1 MAPFLSTYAER
12 PLTSVGGAA
21 RSAHMGCVLDQL
33 YPCHTARISDE
44 EPVRPSK
51 AIMELGTHPAYVGK
65 GALTREGT
73 GAMRSWGET
82 ASKCVC
88 PFPRLPGHLKRRS
101 FPYTMETMRPEAV
114 LPLSVPFMLAPMAGV
129 SDLPF
134 RLIAREKGCPLA
146 FTEMIN
152 ARALG
157 FANVRTLKLLQSS
170 PLDRP
175 LGVQLLGRDPD
186 FLLRALDALAD
197 YGYDV
202 LDLNAACPVP
212 KVTRKGEGAAL
223 LREPATLSRLVAA
236 LKAHTP
242 RPLTVKIR
250 SGWDPASVNAP
261 EIARRIEDAGADG
274 VCVHGRTRDQGYRG
288 KADRAVI
295 RAVKEAVRIPVIA
308 SGDLFSVGAAMEMAR
323 ETGCDGLMIARGS
336 LGNPWIFQELTA
348 ARAGAAGVGCLLG
361 PWEAGGPGA
370 PLPGAYPKG
379 EGTRPVRTADELRAT
394 MERHLA
400 LSIEWHGEPIGVIN
414 FRKCFIWYTRGL
426 RNGRLLRP
434 RAVRVSSLDEM
445 KALIRE
451 IESAPVPG

>member
-1 MAPFLSTYAER
+1 
-12 PLTSVGGAA
+12 
-21 RSAHMGCVLDQL
+21 
-33 YPCHTARISDE
+33 
-44 EPVRPSK
+44 
-51 AIMELGTHPAYVGK
+51 
-65 GALTREGT
+65 
-73 GAMRSWGET
+73 
-82 ASKCVC
+82 
-88 PFPRLPGHLKRRS
+88 LKRRS
-101 FPYTMETMRPEAV
+101 FPYRMETVCLLGV
-114 LPLSVPFMLAPMAGV
+114 LPLSMPFILAPMAGV

-146 FTEMIN
+146 FTEMVN

-175 LGVQLLGRDPD
+175 LGVQLLGRDSE

-197 YGYDV
+197 YGYDL

-223 LREPATLSRLVAA
+223 LREPGTLSRLVAV

-242 RPLTVKIR
+242 RPVTVKIR
-250 SGWDPASVNAP
+250 SGWDPASINAP
-261 EIARRIEDAGADG
+261 EIARRMEDAGADG

-308 SGDLFSVGAAMEMAR
+308 SGDLFSAGAAIQMAR
-323 ETGCDGLMIARGS
+323 ETGCDALMIARGS
-336 LGNPWIFQELTA
+336 LGNPWIFQELA
-348 ARAGAAGVGCLLG
+348 AASSGAGETGAGPV
-361 PWEAGGPGA
+361 
-370 PLPGAYPKG
+370 
-379 EGTRPVRTADELRAT
+379 PVRTAEELRAT
-394 MERHLA
+394 MEKHLA
-400 LSIEWHGEPIGVIN
+400 LSTEWHGQPAGVIN

-434 RAVRVSSLDEM
+434 KAVRVSSLDEM

-451 IESAPVPG
+451 IESAPAPGSSPPVSQASPYGPHRGSTRAPIP